1 MNIMVPSSLS
11 EPYTKLN
18 YNDGLLYCSLLISDG
33 YDDWMLPTGK
43 DLHIVLKNRGSSGLY
58 WTRATKKDNDKIA
71 SANMGIVYSNYTPHL
86 QLEFFTTDMEFQIV
100 PVRYDS

>member
-1 MNIMVPSSLS
+1 MNIMVPSSLF

-43 DLHIVLKNRGSSGLY
+43 DLHIVLKNRYSTGLY
-58 WTRATKKDNDKIA
+58 WTRDTKMGKDKKA
-71 SANMGIVYSNYTPHL
+71 SSDIGVVYSYYTPHL

>member
-33 YDDWMLPTGK
+33 YDDWTLPTSEA
-43 DLHIVLKNRGSSGLY
+43 I
-58 WTRATKKDNDKIA
+58 
-71 SANMGIVYSNYTPHL
+71 
-86 QLEFFTTDMEFQIV
+86 
-100 PVRYDS
+100 